1 MLLTWKIWQ
10 IKLCTDDVAEGP
22 KQFTFCDG
30 SDTKHN
36 EETGDNMGPLIIK
49 KKDAYMD
56 TFDAVDQLVW
66 MFPNSLTRMTTTS
79 V

>member
-10 IKLCTDDVAEGP
+10 IKLCTDEAAEGP
-22 KQFTFCDG
+22 KQFPFCDG

-49 KKDAYMD
+49 KKD
-56 TFDAVDQLVW
+56 T
-66 MFPNSLTRMTTTS
+66 
-79 V
+79 